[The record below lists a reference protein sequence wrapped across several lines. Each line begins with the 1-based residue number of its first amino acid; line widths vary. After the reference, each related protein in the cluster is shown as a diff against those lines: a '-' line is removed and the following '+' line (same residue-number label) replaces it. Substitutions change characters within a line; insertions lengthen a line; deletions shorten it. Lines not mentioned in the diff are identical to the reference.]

1 MAAGLA
7 LAMGW
12 HAVGVVFCRSRFSAA
27 GIRLQLAPVARFQ
40 LSEPSY
46 RLQMLW
52 LEIAFWI
59 FEYELCRMGCS
70 VNSVLQEP

>member
-12 HAVGVVFCRSRFSAA
+12 HAVGVVFCRLRFSAA
-27 GIRLQLAPVARFQ
+27 GIRLQGQSQHSRTVV
-40 LSEPSY
+40 

-52 LEIAFWI
+52 LEIAFCI